1 MSHSKVLAD
10 LTNAIEGQ
18 IIDRLTNLQKGDS
31 LSNWNEFR
39 SFLDTLLDYNNNST
53 LFKTSGVF
61 IVTMDLPILMLELK
75 L

>member
-53 LFKTSGVF
+53 LFKLVVF
-61 IVTMDLPILMLELK
+61 SS
-75 L
+75 

>member
-1 MSHSKVLAD
+1 MPHSKILAD

-31 LSNWNEFR
+31 LVNWNEFR
-39 SFLDTLLDYNNNST
+39 TFLDTLLDYNNNST

-61 IVTMDLPILMLELK
+61 IVTMDLLILMLEVK